1 VCRLFL
7 VRQTPMS
14 TLAHVRFTRWQAMAI
29 SQLSVALALISSLST
44 AGLGACFSI
53 MQATTQNSAASSKIA
68 LILSAALFLAAVFLG
83 VLSVITRTLD
93 FRLTART
100 ARQKQTGKSEVDN
113 TIWLI
118 TSDRYGR
125 LTWLLFWLSLMAFMA
140 AGSLLT
146 YIVAASYAGNAGL
159 CN

>member
-1 VCRLFL
+1 
-7 VRQTPMS
+7 MS
-14 TLAHVRFTRWQAMAI
+14 TLAHERFTRWQAMAI

-100 ARQKQTGKSEVDN
+100 ARQQQTGKSEVDN